1 MAFIGEKQKKKKKV
15 KSNKNKTSI
24 LEHWRR
30 LRA

>member
-1 MAFIGEKQKKKKKV
+1 MAFIGEKQKKKV